1 MEKHKDGPFF
11 IAAGFYRPHCPY
23 VAPKKYF
30 DLYPIEKVPAPQGP
44 FDHMKNVPPAALSF
58 CKPWPWFGVTAEQSR
73 ESLQAYHATISFVDA
88 QVGRLLDA
96 VDRLGLAENTIIVF
110 WSDHG
115 YHVGEHGL
123 WKKQS
128 LFEGSARVPMIIS
141 APGQKT
147 TGGISP
153 RTVELVDLYPTLADL
168 AGLEPPA
175 NLAGASL
182 RPLLDKPDAKWSRPA
197 FTQVWRGSFAGH
209 SVRTERFRYTEW
221 ADGKQGAELYD
232 YETDPGEL
240 NNLASD
246 PLNAATIA
254 ELKALIRKNWA
265 DEYRPKG
272 GGKRR

>member
-1 MEKHKDGPFF
+1 M
-11 IAAGFYRPHCPY
+11 
-23 VAPKKYF
+23 
-30 DLYPIEKVPAPQGP
+30 
-44 FDHMKNVPPAALSF
+44 
-58 CKPWPWFGVTAEQSR
+58 TAEQSR

-96 VDRLGLAENTIIVF
+96 MDRLGLAENTVIVF

-141 APGQKT
+141 APGQKAK
-147 TGGISP
+147 GGVSP

-168 AGLEPPA
+168 AGLEAPA
-175 NLAGASL
+175 NLAGTSL
-182 RPLLDKPDAKWSRPA
+182 RPLLDKPDAEWNRPA

-209 SVRTERFRYTEW
+209 SVRTERHRYTEW
-221 ADGKQGAELYD
+221 AGGKQGAQLYD

-240 NNLASD
+240 NNLANN
-246 PLNAATIA
+246 PQHAATVA
-254 ELKALIRKNWA
+254 EMKALVGKNWA
-265 DEYRPKG
+265 DEFKPKG